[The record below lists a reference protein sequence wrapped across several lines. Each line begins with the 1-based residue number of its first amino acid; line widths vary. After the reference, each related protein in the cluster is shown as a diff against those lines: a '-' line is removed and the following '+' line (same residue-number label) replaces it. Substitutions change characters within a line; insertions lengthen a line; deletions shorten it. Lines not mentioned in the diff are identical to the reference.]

1 MASVIRYAVSREGV
15 PLPFELHEEDVRAKH
30 PYEVL
35 TLRGMIAVPYF
46 EKALYEPRVPLRT
59 SECG

>member
-1 MASVIRYAVSREGV
+1 MTSLIRYAVSREGV
-15 PLPFELHEEDVRAKH
+15 PIPFELHEEDVRAKH

-46 EKALYEPRVPLRT
+46 EKALYEQIVPLMT
-59 SECG
+59 SDDL